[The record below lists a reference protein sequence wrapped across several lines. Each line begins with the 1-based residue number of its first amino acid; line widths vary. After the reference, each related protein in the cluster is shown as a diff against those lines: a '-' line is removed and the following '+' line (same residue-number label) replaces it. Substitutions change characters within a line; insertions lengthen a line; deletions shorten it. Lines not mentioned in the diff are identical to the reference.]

1 MKEYEINI
9 GLLVEKTG
17 EEITREFA
25 AEALAATG
33 FEALASILHDGEWE
47 GQRQPTLVVVGWAPA
62 DWNAHGLA
70 LVLNQ
75 DSIAVLESAT
85 GRGRLDGPNPQG
97 YEFVHSLFTTYEQ
110 AIDADFH
117 RRKCCLLVDLEHAR
131 IYAAAKAK
139 EASDAAFIAAVA
151 PAKQVHKFK
160 GFTLELERDG
170 DTLYADVSHGD
181 FAGSLAFAEHNGYL
195 DGEDG
200 KRKRVPQEVI
210 EHFWELEAKFA

>member
-1 MKEYEINI
+1 MKEYELNI

-17 EEITREFA
+17 EEISRGIA

-33 FEALASILHDGEWE
+33 FEAHASILHQGEWE
-47 GQRQPTLVVVGWAPA
+47 GKPQPTLVVVGFAPA
-62 DWNAHGLA
+62 NWDANLLAHTLK
-70 LVLNQ
+70 Q
-75 DSIAVLESAT
+75 DSIGVLESAT

-97 YEFVHSLFTTYEQ
+97 YAFDHGLFVTFEQ
-110 AIDADFH
+110 A
-117 RRKCCLLVDLEHAR
+117 LEHAR
-131 IYAAAKAK
+131 IHAAAKAK
-139 EASDAAFIAAVA
+139 EDSDAAFIAAVT

-181 FAGSLAFAEHNGYL
+181 FAGSLAFAEHNGYID